1 MGRLEGKVAII
12 TGASGGIGAATARK
26 FLDEGAK
33 VMLHGRDHGRLSAAA
48 EPLNGGDRIAM
59 TVGDPSVEADVI
71 ALFAATSAHFGGVD
85 IVFANAGS
93 EGSVAPLTAITV
105 EDFDAVQAANI
116 RGTWL
121 AMKHAVAPM
130 QARGGGSIIATA
142 SVAGSVGVAG
152 LSAYAASKHGINGLV
167 HVAAIEL
174 APLGIRV
181 NSVAP
186 GPIDNKMMESVER
199 QASPADPSL
208 ARTGFTTLIPM
219 GRYGRNEEV
228 ANMVAFLASD
238 EASYCA
244 GGIFPV
250 DGAFMAG

>member
-26 FLDEGAK
+26 FLDEGAR
-33 VMLHGRDHGRLSAAA
+33 VMLHGRDKGRLEVVTAH
-48 EPLNGGDRIAM
+48 LNGGDRVAM
-59 TVGDPSVEADVI
+59 TIGEPSVEADVI
-71 ALFAATSAHFGGVD
+71 ALFAATADRFGGVD

-93 EGSVAPLTAITV
+93 EGAVAPLTMITV
-105 EDFDAVQAANI
+105 EDFDAVQIANI

-121 AMKHAVAPM
+121 AMKHAVAPL
-130 QARGGGSIIATA
+130 QARGGGAIIATA
-142 SVAGSVGVAG
+142 SVAGVVGVPG
-152 LSAYAASKHGINGLV
+152 LAAYAASKHGINGLV
-167 HVAAIEL
+167 QVAALEL
-174 APLGIRV
+174 APIGIRV
-181 NSVAP
+181 NAVAP
-186 GPIDNKMMESVER
+186 GPIDNNMMASVER

-208 ARTGFTTLIPM
+208 ARTGFTALIAM

-250 DGAFMAG
+250 DGAFLAA

>member
-1 MGRLEGKVAII
+1 MGRLEGKIAVI

-26 FLDEGAK
+26 FLDEGAS
-33 VMLHGRDHGRLSAAA
+33 VMLHGRDQARLDAAA
-48 EPLNGGDRIAM
+48 GPLNGGTRVAI

-71 ALFAATSAHFGGVD
+71 ALFAAATATFGGVD

-93 EGSVAPLTAITV
+93 EGAVAPLTSISV
-105 EDFDAVQAANI
+105 EDFDAVQIANI

-121 AMKHAVAPM
+121 AMKHAVAPL
-130 QARGGGSIIATA
+130 QARGGGAIIATA
-142 SVAGSVGVAG
+142 SVAGVVGVPG
-152 LSAYAASKHGINGLV
+152 LAAYAASKHGINGLV
-167 HVAAIEL
+167 HVAALEL

-181 NSVAP
+181 NAVAP
-186 GPIDNKMMESVER
+186 GPIDNKMMASVER
-199 QASPADPSL
+199 QASPGDPSL
-208 ARTGFTTLIPM
+208 ARAGFTALIAM

-250 DGAFMAG
+250 DGAFLAA

>member
-1 MGRLEGKVAII
+1 MGRLEGKIAVI

-33 VMLHGRDHGRLSAAA
+33 VMLHGRDQARLDAVAG
-48 EPLNGGDRIAM
+48 PLNGGDRVAV

-71 ALFAATSAHFGGVD
+71 ALFSATTATFGGVD

-93 EGSVAPLTAITV
+93 EGAVAPLTSISV
-105 EDFDAVQAANI
+105 EDFDAVQIANI

-121 AMKHAVAPM
+121 AMKHAVAPL
-130 QARGGGSIIATA
+130 QARGGGAIIATA
-142 SVAGSVGVAG
+142 SVAGVVGVPG
-152 LSAYAASKHGINGLV
+152 LAAYAASKHGINGLV
-167 HVAAIEL
+167 HVAALEL

-181 NSVAP
+181 NAVAP
-186 GPIDNKMMESVER
+186 GPIDNKMMASVER
-199 QASPADPSL
+199 QASPGDPSL
-208 ARTGFTTLIPM
+208 ARTGFTALIAM

-250 DGAFMAG
+250 DGAFLAA

>member
-1 MGRLEGKVAII
+1 MGRLEGKVAVI

-26 FLDEGAK
+26 FLDEGAR
-33 VMLHGRDHGRLSAAA
+33 VMLHGRDQARLDAAA
-48 EPLNGGDRIAM
+48 GPLNGGDRVAL
-59 TVGDPSVEADVI
+59 TVGDPSIEADVI
-71 ALFAATSAHFGGVD
+71 ALFAATAATFGGVD

-93 EGSVAPLTAITV
+93 EGAVAPITSISV
-105 EDFDAVQAANI
+105 EDFDAVQIANI

-121 AMKHAVAPM
+121 AMKHAVAPL
-130 QARGGGSIIATA
+130 QARGGGAIIATA
-142 SVAGSVGVAG
+142 SVAGVVGVPG
-152 LSAYAASKHGINGLV
+152 LAAYAASKHGINGLV
-167 HVAAIEL
+167 HVAALEL

-181 NSVAP
+181 NAVAP
-186 GPIDNKMMESVER
+186 GPIDNKMMASVEQ
-199 QASPADPSL
+199 QASPGDPSL
-208 ARTGFTTLIPM
+208 ARAGFTTLIAM

-250 DGAFMAG
+250 DGAFLAA

>member
-1 MGRLEGKVAII
+1 MPRLEGKVAII
-12 TGASGGIGAATARK
+12 TGASGGIGSATARK
-26 FLDEGAK
+26 FIDEGAR
-33 VMLHGRDHGRLSAAA
+33 VMLHGRDEARLMAVVG
-48 EPLNGGDRIAM
+48 PLNGGDRVATTI
-59 TVGDPSVEADVI
+59 GDPSVEADVI
-71 ALFAATSAHFGGVD
+71 ALFSATVARFGGVD
-85 IVFANAGS
+85 IMFANAGS
-93 EGSVAPLTAITV
+93 EGSIKPLTAIMV
-105 EDFDAVQAANI
+105 DEFDAVQAANI

-121 AMKHAVAPM
+121 AIKHAVAPM

-152 LSAYAASKHGINGLV
+152 LAAYAASKHGINGLV

-181 NSVAP
+181 KSVAP
-186 GPIDNKMMESVER
+186 GPIDNRMMESVER
-199 QASPADPSL
+199 QASPTDPSL
-208 ARTGFTTLIPM
+208 ARNGFTALIPM

-228 ANMVAFLASD
+228 ANMVTFLASD

>member
-12 TGASGGIGAATARK
+12 TGASGGIGSATARK
-26 FLDEGAK
+26 FLDEGAS
-33 VMLHGRDHGRLSAAA
+33 VMLHGRDHGRLEAAA
-48 EPLNGGDRIAM
+48 TPLDGGDRVAI
-59 TVGDPSVEADVI
+59 TVGDPAIEADVI
-71 ALFAATSAHFGGVD
+71 ALFAATIERFGGVD

-93 EGSVAPLTAITV
+93 EGAVAPLTSISV
-105 EDFDAVQAANI
+105 EDFDAVQTANI

-142 SVAGSVGVAG
+142 SVAGSVGVPG
-152 LSAYAASKHGINGLV
+152 LAAYAASKHGINGLV
-167 HVAAIEL
+167 HVAALEL
-174 APLGIRV
+174 SPLGIRV

-186 GPIDNKMMESVER
+186 GPIDNKMMASVER
-199 QASPADPSL
+199 QASPGDPSL
-208 ARTGFTTLIPM
+208 ARTGFTALIAM
-219 GRYGRNEEV
+219 GRYGRDHEV

-244 GGIFPV
+244 GGIYPV
-250 DGAFMAG
+250 DGAFLAA

>member
-12 TGASGGIGAATARK
+12 TGASGGIGTATARK
-26 FLDEGAK
+26 FLDEGAR
-33 VMLHGRDHGRLSAAA
+33 VMLHGRDYERLSAAA
-48 EPLNGGDRIAM
+48 TPLNGADRVATI
-59 TVGDPSVEADVI
+59 VGDPSIEADVV
-71 ALFAATSAHFGGVD
+71 ALFAATADRFGGVD

-93 EGSVAPLTAITV
+93 EGAVAPLTAITV
-105 EDFDAVQAANI
+105 EDFDAVQIANI

-130 QARGGGSIIATA
+130 RARGGGAIIATA
-142 SVAGSVGVAG
+142 SVAGVVGVPG
-152 LSAYAASKHGINGLV
+152 LAAYAASKHGINGLV
-167 HVAAIEL
+167 HVAALEL

-181 NSVAP
+181 NAVAP
-186 GPIDNKMMESVER
+186 GPIDNKMMASVER
-199 QASPADPSL
+199 QASPSDPSL
-208 ARTGFTTLIPM
+208 ARTGFTALIAM

-244 GGIFPV
+244 GGIYPV
-250 DGAFMAG
+250 DGAFLAA